1 MQMSK
6 YLINEYIDTN
16 TNYLI
21 DTENY
26 LKSVCEEYNFDYDKL
41 DEESDT
47 EISNEG
53 FFGSAWEM
61 LKRFF
66 NQAIKFIISLWKKLV
81 EMAKKIAAMGIN
93 FLKDILKK
101 FSNKKVL
108 TEEVSVK
115 TVAFCQ
121 PNTDIKSDRVE
132 YKSFD
137 DLKNNFNK
145 VINIISKEIN
155 IESKKN
161 IDSLRKYEANFNKK
175 ASNLESAT
183 TLLEKVIYNDA
194 NLEIDDREIKSLA
207 YSIINNTISMQDTVI
222 QNTDIF
228 TTMNTEDLNSMNIEL
243 LKNLNNE
250 SRFLYDSYQIFKL
263 QYINEYIKKFYNNEK
278 TIINYS
284 FIKKYSVL
292 NQVINNIDRSI
303 AALNINKNIS
313 IQELTQAIS
322 SLIFP
327 DFEDTPEGERKIKE
341 YINLK
346 INWSQGIINSLSS
359 MLSHNAEI
367 FNITKDD
374 YEKILKQMNSGD
386 FSEISKRLQPIIY
399 DNFDPEYNV
408 LDMRKFGLGTF
419 VMSDQIL
426 MHNDIDLFMRSDK
439 DVHNAGITYIDPTI
453 SHRILIYLTKYDC
466 TIISHGSV
474 VQSTLFDLY
483 QDSRIMSND
492 QLNMFKKYYSR
503 MVDKFKELYNI
514 DIYHCSSSE
523 FKQKVK
529 NYKYTNKVFLNRK
542 DYEKDY
548 ELPKNRDGLKN
559 RFMAFNE
566 DKALLRWNMN
576 PIYTP
581 DKKGP
586 FTDVE
591 LYLYQLREDG
601 YKRVLVLN
609 CNPGAIGLSD
619 DLIKDKR
626 FLVRMSTRSTLM

>member
-41 DEESDT
+41 DKESDT

-161 IDSLRKYEANFNKK
+161 IDSLRKYEANFNKRV
-175 ASNLESAT
+175 SNLESAT
-183 TLLEKVIYNDA
+183 TLLEKVIYNDDT
-194 NLEIDDREIKSLA
+194 LELDDKEIKSLA
-207 YSIINNTISMQDTVI
+207 HSILSSNLNMHDTVI

-228 TTMNTEDLNSMNIEL
+228 ATLNTEDLNSMNIEL

-250 SRFLYDSYQIFKL
+250 SRFLYDSYQVFKL
-263 QYINEYIKKFYNNEK
+263 QYINEYLKKFYNNEGYAV
-278 TIINYS
+278 NYV
-284 FIKKYSVL
+284 FT
-292 NQVINNIDRSI
+292 
-303 AALNINKNIS
+303 KNM
-313 IQELTQAIS
+313 Q
-322 SLIFP
+322 
-327 DFEDTPEGERKIKE
+327 
-341 YINLK
+341 
-346 INWSQGIINSLSS
+346 
-359 MLSHNAEI
+359 
-367 FNITKDD
+367 
-374 YEKILKQMNSGD
+374 
-386 FSEISKRLQPIIY
+386 
-399 DNFDPEYNV
+399 
-408 LDMRKFGLGTF
+408 
-419 VMSDQIL
+419 
-426 MHNDIDLFMRSDK
+426 
-439 DVHNAGITYIDPTI
+439 
-453 SHRILIYLTKYDC
+453 
-466 TIISHGSV
+466 
-474 VQSTLFDLY
+474 
-483 QDSRIMSND
+483 
-492 QLNMFKKYYSR
+492 
-503 MVDKFKELYNI
+503 
-514 DIYHCSSSE
+514 
-523 FKQKVK
+523 
-529 NYKYTNKVFLNRK
+529 
-542 DYEKDY
+542 
-548 ELPKNRDGLKN
+548 
-559 RFMAFNE
+559 
-566 DKALLRWNMN
+566 
-576 PIYTP
+576 
-581 DKKGP
+581 
-586 FTDVE
+586 
-591 LYLYQLREDG
+591 
-601 YKRVLVLN
+601 
-609 CNPGAIGLSD
+609 
-619 DLIKDKR
+619 
-626 FLVRMSTRSTLM
+626 

>member
-41 DEESDT
+41 DKESDT

-161 IDSLRKYEANFNKK
+161 IDSLRKYEANFNKR

-183 TLLEKVIYNDA
+183 TLLEKVIYNDDT
-194 NLEIDDREIKSLA
+194 LELDDKEIKSLA
-207 YSIINNTISMQDTVI
+207 HSILSSNLNMHDTVI

-228 TTMNTEDLNSMNIEL
+228 ATLNTEDLNSMNIEL

-250 SRFLYDSYQIFKL
+250 SRFLYDSYQVFKL
-263 QYINEYIKKFYNNEK
+263 QYINEYLKKFYNNEGYAV
-278 TIINYS
+278 NYV
-284 FIKKYSVL
+284 FT
-292 NQVINNIDRSI
+292 
-303 AALNINKNIS
+303 KNM
-313 IQELTQAIS
+313 Q
-322 SLIFP
+322 
-327 DFEDTPEGERKIKE
+327 
-341 YINLK
+341 
-346 INWSQGIINSLSS
+346 
-359 MLSHNAEI
+359 
-367 FNITKDD
+367 
-374 YEKILKQMNSGD
+374 
-386 FSEISKRLQPIIY
+386 
-399 DNFDPEYNV
+399 
-408 LDMRKFGLGTF
+408 
-419 VMSDQIL
+419 
-426 MHNDIDLFMRSDK
+426 
-439 DVHNAGITYIDPTI
+439 
-453 SHRILIYLTKYDC
+453 
-466 TIISHGSV
+466 
-474 VQSTLFDLY
+474 
-483 QDSRIMSND
+483 
-492 QLNMFKKYYSR
+492 
-503 MVDKFKELYNI
+503 
-514 DIYHCSSSE
+514 
-523 FKQKVK
+523 
-529 NYKYTNKVFLNRK
+529 
-542 DYEKDY
+542 
-548 ELPKNRDGLKN
+548 
-559 RFMAFNE
+559 
-566 DKALLRWNMN
+566 
-576 PIYTP
+576 
-581 DKKGP
+581 
-586 FTDVE
+586 
-591 LYLYQLREDG
+591 
-601 YKRVLVLN
+601 
-609 CNPGAIGLSD
+609 
-619 DLIKDKR
+619 
-626 FLVRMSTRSTLM
+626 

>member
-1 MQMSK
+1 MSK

-121 PNTDIKSDRVE
+121 PNTDIKSDRVK

-161 IDSLRKYEANFNKK
+161 IDSLRKYEANFNKR

-183 TLLEKVIYNDA
+183 TLLEKVIYNDDT
-194 NLEIDDREIKSLA
+194 LELDDKEIKSLA
-207 YSIINNTISMQDTVI
+207 HSILSSNLNMHDTVI

-228 TTMNTEDLNSMNIEL
+228 ATLNTEDLNSMNIEL

-250 SRFLYDSYQIFKL
+250 SRFLYDSYQVFKL
-263 QYINEYIKKFYNNEK
+263 QYINEYLKKFYNNEGYAA
-278 TIINYS
+278 NYV
-284 FIKKYSVL
+284 FTKKYAVV
-292 NQVINNIDRSI
+292 NQVI
-303 AALNINKNIS
+303 ANINKS
-313 IQELTQAIS
+313 IAILNSNKNVSIEDLTQAIS

-341 YINLK
+341 YISLR

-399 DNFDPEYNV
+399 DNFDSDYNI

-419 VMSDQIL
+419 IMSDQIL
-426 MHNDIDLFMRSDK
+426 MHNDMLLFTRSDK
-439 DVHNAGITYIDPTI
+439 DVYNAGITYIDPTI
-453 SHRILIYLTKYDC
+453 SHRILSYLTKYDC
-466 TIISHGSV
+466 AVISHGSV
-474 VQSTLFDLY
+474 EQSTLFDLY

-492 QLNMFKKYYSR
+492 QLNMFKKYYGR

-514 DIYHCSSSE
+514 DIYHCTSSE

-566 DKALLRWNMN
+566 DKALLRWTMN

-601 YKRVLVLN
+601 YKKVLVLN